1 MHYDVAILGAGPAGV
16 TAAFSLARG
25 GKKVALVENRQ
36 AGGTCLNRGCIPT
49 KMLLGGIAPLE
60 LVQAL
65 KKQKILSGEVSVD
78 FKALRTRMERF
89 VKGSSQMV
97 EKNLVAC
104 GVDYI
109 KGQASLEGQDKVAVA
124 CEDGEKILEAEDIIL
139 ACGSRNAAFPGME
152 PDGDCVLDSTSLLG
166 LQTIPQS
173 LLVVGAGAIGLEM
186 GHFFAA
192 MGSKVTIVEGAAH
205 IAPLEDADIADEL
218 RKSLKKR
225 GIACVEG
232 VFAKSLVTRDGQ
244 AELTMADGSI
254 HVAEKAL
261 VAVGRKPNTEN
272 LGCEKAGCALNRR
285 GYIEVDDHLRAA
297 PHVYAVGDINGQV
310 LLAHA
315 AEHQARYVSGLI
327 LGAMDVPYAS
337 GPVPS
342 CYYGLEI
349 MRVGATAA
357 QLLSEGRDN
366 VSVSR
371 APLSLNAIAQ
381 SHSLSQG
388 FVKAVWDG
396 EDLAGM
402 AAIGHDVSHLVTQAQ
417 MLVREKRNPHNVH
430 EIMFAHPTLDEIL
443 VNALT
448 AERVKVQA

>member
-1 MHYDVAILGAGPAGV
+1 MRYDVAILGAGPAGIA
-16 TAAFSLARG
+16 AAFSLARG
-25 GKKVALVENRQ
+25 GKKVAVVENRQ

-60 LVQAL
+60 LVLAL
-65 KKQKILSGEVSVD
+65 KKQKVLSGEVGVD
-78 FKALRTRMERF
+78 FKALRTRMDRF

-97 EKNLVAC
+97 EKNLVAS
-104 GVDYI
+104 GVDFI
-109 KGQASLEGQDKVAVA
+109 KGAASLESPGVVAVS
-124 CEDGEKILEAEDIIL
+124 CEDGAKSLEAEDIIL

-152 PDGDCVLDSTSLLG
+152 PDGDCVLNSTSLLAIE
-166 LQTIPQS
+166 TIPSS
-173 LLVVGAGAIGLEM
+173 LLVIGAGAIGLEM

-218 RKSLKKR
+218 RKTLKKR

-232 VFAKSLVTRDGQ
+232 VFAKSLVTKDGQ
-244 AELTMADGSI
+244 AELTMADGTVFTAS
-254 HVAEKAL
+254 KAL

-272 LGCEKAGCALNRR
+272 LGCEKAGISLDRR
-285 GYIEVDDHLRAA
+285 GYVEVDDHLRAA
-297 PHVYAVGDINGQV
+297 PHIYAVGDVNGQV

-327 LGAMDVPYAS
+327 LGTMDAPYSS

-349 MRVGATAA
+349 MRVGSTAA
-357 QLLSEGRDN
+357 QLLAQGRDK
-366 VSVSR
+366 VSVSK
-371 APLSLNAIAQ
+371 APLTLNAIAQ
-381 SHSLSQG
+381 SHSLAQG

-396 EDLAGM
+396 EELAGM

-417 MLVREKRNPHNVH
+417 MLVREKRNAHNVH

-443 VNALT
+443 VNALV